1 MDTSVAELHEP
12 LLVVPWLRC
21 LSYGV
26 SVITII
32 GFAAGAIS
40 AESSKATLSIPQDQQ
55 GVNTSSARKDNLT
68 LTATSEHRATG
79 RVAATPA
86 PVTVNKHGVNNT
98 STREAECIHKGHQK
112 LHPNA
117 EDGANYLATF

>member
-1 MDTSVAELHEP
+1 MDKSVAELHEP

-21 LSYGV
+21 FSYGV

-40 AESSKATLSIPQDQQ
+40 AESSESALSVPRDNQS
-55 GVNTSSARKDNLT
+55 VNTSAARKDSS
-68 LTATSEHRATG
+68 TATAISRQLATD
-79 RVAATPA
+79 RVSATPA
-86 PVTVNKHGVNNT
+86 PPMTNKHGVNNT
-98 STREAECIHKGHQK
+98 STREAECIHKGHQR

-117 EDGANYLATF
+117 DDGANYLATF